1 MSKTYTDIVNAM
13 IEAREQGLSV
23 DRLVITDATMDT
35 FLSDDQFT
43 KADEERQKET
53 IGTDWEI
60 RVESGDDNYLLT
72 ESGEQFPL

>member
-1 MSKTYTDIVNAM
+1 MPKTYTDIVNAM

-53 IGTDWEI
+53 IGTDWEL